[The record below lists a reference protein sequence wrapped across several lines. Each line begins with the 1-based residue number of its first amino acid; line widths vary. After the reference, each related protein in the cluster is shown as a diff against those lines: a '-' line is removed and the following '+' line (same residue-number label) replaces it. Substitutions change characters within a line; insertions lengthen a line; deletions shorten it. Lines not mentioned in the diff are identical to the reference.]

1 MPQNRKFIFLLE
13 ASSTDK
19 TMDNDSFLIKITAED
34 SDQAMKIAKENLP
47 ECIII
52 SNSSH
57 SFIRKFV
64 DLDVIVEPQPSRYT
78 DRLIKDMIRKGLL

>member
-52 SNSSH
+52 SN
-57 SFIRKFV
+57 IRKFV

>member
-52 SNSSH
+52 SN
-57 SFIRKFV
+57 IRKFV
-64 DLDVIVEPQPSRYT
+64 DLDVIVEPQTSRYA